1 LSFFFFDAVAASGLG
16 ASRSARKS
24 ALVIGFAA
32 RGASAPA
39 PTPPPSPPLSD
50 MAAREE
56 ANERLEMR
64 KTKGNEKK
72 SDGDF
77 TKRRDERTLGYP
89 SLPSRLSVFNP
100 WKRRRRPENN
110 SRETSP
116 GSKVCCLCDRGRERL
131 EWREEEQMRLERRK
145 KRLNL
150 DTLSSQHPH
159 FQQPKPRAK
168 QNSDNNKAP
177 QQKKQKDRPRGL
189 QEALRKKGKRKG
201 TKKTT
206 KKTTKTK
213 TTTTTS
219 LSLTTTTKT
228 RPRPRSSAARP
239 TGRPTSS
246 SPRGCW
252 GTSARRSPRW
262 RRTSGSTRSHGL
274 VKI

>member
-1 LSFFFFDAVAASGLG
+1 MSFFFFDAVAASGLG

-116 GSKVCCLCDRGRERL
+116 VSKVCCLCDRGRERL
-131 EWREEEQMRLERRK
+131 ERRDEEEMRLERRK

-159 FQQPKPRAK
+159 PKPKPRAK

-201 TKKTT
+201 T